1 MNINDLFSDD
11 LENSGKR
18 LWQRR
23 RKNAKKKLNEGV
35 MSDLDLDLQDLHWDE
50 IVSAVQLAVKTGQ
63 DAEEIVNH
71 MSKKS
76 GLNLQTINQE
86 LIDRGF
92 TDISDLEDYIQRHG
106 GKYTPPKS
114 FDIKQAIDKDQQ
126 LDEIIR
132 KVDDDKYRLYSKKG
146 KNLGTFDSRAG
157 AEKHEREVQYFKH
170 VKESTVTDQEIE
182 EYLAEMRSAG
192 YGV

>member
-1 MNINDLFSDD
+1 MNINDLFSED
-11 LENSGKR
+11 LTEAGKR
-18 LWQRR
+18 LWERR
-23 RKNAKKKLNEGV
+23 RNNSCWTGYHREGTKN
-35 MSDLDLDLQDLHWDE
+35 
-50 IVSAVQLAVKTGQ
+50 
-63 DAEEIVNH
+63 
-71 MSKKS
+71 KS
-76 GLNLQTINQE
+76 GKTVPNCVPNANE
-86 LIDRGF
+86 N
-92 TDISDLEDYIQRHG
+92 E
-106 GKYTPPKS
+106 
-114 FDIKQAIDKDQQ
+114 Q

-132 KVDDDKYRLYSKKG
+132 KVGDDKYRLYSKKG